1 MSITLADADGASLD
15 VNAWNWGVLHYT
27 LVCSSPPLLPDEEL
41 LDQLR
46 FGGVELG
53 AAEAA
58 EIRQYLLQV
67 VLPRIAP
74 GQRMLANLSITN
86 VPDDGTLYRD
96 DPAKNYSLT
105 HEVLA
110 SVIEFLG
117 RARPPIRV
125 G

>member
-1 MSITLADADGASLD
+1 MSITLTDADGASLD

-27 LVCSSPPLLPDEEL
+27 LACCTPPLLPDEEL

-46 FGGVELG
+46 FGGVELA

-58 EIRQYLLQV
+58 EIRQYLLAV
-67 VLPRIAP
+67 VLPRIGP
-74 GQRMLANLSITN
+74 GERMLADLSVTN
-86 VPDDGTLYRD
+86 VPDDGTFYRD
-96 DPAKNYSLT
+96 DPAKNYSLS
-105 HEVLA
+105 HEVLV